1 MKTTQSFDREDPNH
15 LPKYNV
21 VAKSQDKGSPALD
34 AKVTITVAIVDQNDE
49 APKFDKPRYEGN
61 VPEDAAKGYNIL
73 ELTATDAD
81 IGDNARLD
89 YFVSSGDAS
98 QNFRMETVYGAT
110 NKGIL
115 LLDGKLD
122 YETQQSYTIKVTA
135 TDRKDSATVDVVIN
149 VSNNRSLSTHANSPL
164 VKSPSPTTENYS
176 RFSGQVNSSNN
187 EFKLNDLESILL
199 HVRDLNLLNII
210 RDNHRISPYNIT
222 T

>member
-1 MKTTQSFDREDPNH
+1 MKTTWEFDRENPDHP
-15 LPKYNV
+15 PKYNV
-21 VAKSQDKGSPALD
+21 VAKSQDKGLPPLD
-34 AKVTITVAIVDQNDE
+34 AKVTITVAIVDQNDMT
-49 APKFDKPRYEGN
+49 PQFKKPRYEES
-61 VPEDAAKGYNIL
+61 VPEDAAKGHNIL
-73 ELTATDAD
+73 ELTATDGD

-89 YFVSSGDAS
+89 YFVSGGDAS

-122 YETQQSYTIKVTA
+122 YETQKSYTIKVTA

-149 VSNNRSLSTHANSPL
+149 VSNNISLSTHANSPL

-187 EFKLNDLESILL
+187 EFKLNDLELILL
-199 HVRDLNLLNII
+199 HIRDLNLLNII
-210 RDNHRISPYNIT
+210 RENHLISPYNIT